1 MLTKLK
7 INNYALIDS
16 LEITFNK
23 GMTSITGETG
33 AGKSIILGGLS
44 MVLGSRVDNSKII
57 NKEKKCFVE
66 VTFDLSN
73 IYLKD
78 YFRINDLDYDELTII
93 RREVNQNGKS
103 RAFIN
108 DTPVKLDQ
116 LSDLTNKLV
125 DVHSQF
131 NNLSI
136 LDSNFI
142 FLILDSLSKN
152 EQIVKEY
159 SSNFKSLKS
168 LEKELNDK
176 ILLRDKLNSDLD
188 YNKFLHDEFN
198 SDLDYN
204 KFLHDEFNDIEI
216 NNINLEELQDKIKE
230 ADDLDQIKDVLSIT
244 IGHLNSEDVG
254 VLDKLQDISR
264 NLNRL
269 SNSSERISLL
279 CARIQ
284 AIIEELNIIS
294 SDTELILSDI
304 DNNQE
309 NINNLRNI
317 QDKIYSLQNKHRVNS
332 IEDLLKIKND
342 IESKILTQNDIDN
355 DIIKIEES
363 IRSLMLNLKAIAVK
377 IHNKRKSVIPDFEKL
392 MNKNLIELGMEESEI
407 KIDLSETEII
417 HKNGLSIGKLLLK
430 SNKGSLYNE
439 LKDIASGGEISRIML
454 SVKSILSKYTKLA
467 SIIFD
472 EIDTGIS
479 GSVSSKVGELMKFM
493 AQNMQV
499 IVITHT
505 AQVASKGDF
514 HFKVFKREHDD
525 KVITDIKLLSD
536 KERVNEIAEMLSGD
550 KSNKSANEL
559 ANELLN

>member
-16 LEITFNK
+16 LEISFNK

-66 VTFDLSN
+66 ATFDLTD

-78 YFRINDLDYDELTII
+78 YFRKNDLDYDEITII
-93 RREVNQNGKS
+93 RREVNQSGKS

-108 DTPVKLDQ
+108 DSPVKLDQ
-116 LSDLTNKLV
+116 LTDFTNRLI

-142 FLILDSLSKN
+142 FLILDSLS
-152 EQIVKEY
+152 ESQDIVKEY
-159 SSNFKSLKS
+159 STNFRSLKL

-198 SDLDYN
+198 DL
-204 KFLHDEFNDIEI
+204 EI

-269 SNSSERISLL
+269 SNSSERINLL
-279 CARIQ
+279 CTRIQ

-309 NINNLRNI
+309 NIDDLRNI
-317 QDKIYSLQNKHRVNS
+317 QDKIYSLQNKHRVNT

-363 IRSLMLNLKAIAVK
+363 IRSLMLNLRADAVK
-377 IHNKRKSVIPDFEKL
+377 IHNKRSSVIPDFEKL
-392 MNKNLIELGMEESEI
+392 MNKNLIELGMEKSNI

-417 HKNGLSIGKLLLK
+417 QKNGISIGKLLFK
-430 SNKGSLYNE
+430 SNNGSLYSE

-454 SVKSILSKYTKLA
+454 SIKSILSKYTKLA

-514 HFKVFKREHDD
+514 HFKVFKREYDD
-525 KVITDIKLLSD
+525 KIITDIKLLSD

>member
-16 LEITFNK
+16 LEISFNE

-66 VTFDLSN
+66 ATFDLTE
-73 IYLKD
+73 IYLRD
-78 YFRINDLDYDELTII
+78 YFRKNDLDYDEITII

-116 LSDLTNKLV
+116 LSGLTNRLI

-152 EQIVKEY
+152 QDKIKEY
-159 SSNFKSLKS
+159 SNNFKSLKL

-176 ILLRDKLNSDLD
+176 IFLRDKLNSDLD

-198 SDLDYN
+198 DL
-204 KFLHDEFNDIEI
+204 EI

-230 ADDLDQIKDVLSIT
+230 ADDLDQIKDTLSLV
-244 IGHLNSEDVG
+244 IGHLISEDVG

-264 NLNRL
+264 NLNKL

-279 CARIQ
+279 SKRIQ
-284 AIIEELNIIS
+284 NLIEELNIIS
-294 SDTELILSDI
+294 SDTESILYDI

-309 NINNLRNI
+309 NIHDLRNI
-317 QDKIYSLQNKHRVNS
+317 QDKIYTLQNKHRVNS
-332 IEDLLKIKND
+332 IEDLLKIKKD
-342 IESKILTQNDIDN
+342 IESKILTQDDIDN

-363 IRSLMLNLKAIAVK
+363 ISSLTNNLRDDAVK
-377 IHNKRKSVIPDFEKL
+377 IHNKRISVIPDFEKL
-392 MNKNLIELGMEESEI
+392 MSKNLNELGMGKSNI
-407 KIDLSETEII
+407 KIDLSKTEII
-417 HKNGLSIGKLLLK
+417 QKNGVSIGKILFK
-430 SNKGSLYNE
+430 SNKGSIYSE

-454 SVKSILSKYTKLA
+454 SIKSILSKYTKLA
-467 SIIFD
+467 TIIFD

-493 AQNMQV
+493 AKNMQV

-514 HFKVFKREHDD
+514 HFKVFKREQND
-525 KVITDIKLLSD
+525 KVITDINLLSD
-536 KERVNEIAEMLSGD
+536 RERVNEIAEMLSGD

>member
-16 LEITFNK
+16 IEISFNK

-66 VTFDLSN
+66 ATFDLTD
-73 IYLKD
+73 IYLRD
-78 YFRINDLDYDELTII
+78 YFRKNDLDYEEITII

-116 LSDLTNKLV
+116 LSRLTNRLI

-152 EQIVKEY
+152 QDKIKEY
-159 SSNFKSLKS
+159 SNNFKSLKL

-176 ILLRDKLNSDLD
+176 IILRDKLNSDLD
-188 YNKFLHDEFN
+188 YNKFLR
-198 SDLDYN
+198 
-204 KFLHDEFNDIEI
+204 DEFNDLEI

-230 ADDLDQIKDVLSIT
+230 ADDLDQIKDTLSLV
-244 IGHLNSEDVG
+244 IGHLISEDIG

-264 NLNRL
+264 NLNKL

-279 CARIQ
+279 SKRIQ
-284 AIIEELNIIS
+284 NLIEELNIIS
-294 SDTELILSDI
+294 SDTESILHDI

-309 NINNLRNI
+309 NIHDLRNI
-317 QDKIYSLQNKHRVNS
+317 QDKIYTLQNKHRVNS
-332 IEDLLKIKND
+332 IEDLLKIKKD
-342 IESKILTQNDIDN
+342 IESKILTQDDIDN
-355 DIIKIEES
+355 DIIKIEKS
-363 IRSLMLNLKAIAVK
+363 ISSLTINLRADAAK
-377 IHNKRKSVIPDFEKL
+377 IHNKRISVIPDFEKL
-392 MNKNLIELGMEESEI
+392 MSKNLNELGMGKSNI
-407 KIDLSETEII
+407 KIDLSKTEII
-417 HKNGLSIGKLLLK
+417 QKNGISIGKILFK
-430 SNKGSLYNE
+430 SNKGTIYSE

-454 SVKSILSKYTKLA
+454 SIKSILSKYTKLA
-467 SIIFD
+467 TIIFD

-493 AQNMQV
+493 ANNMQV

-514 HFKVFKREHDD
+514 HFKVFKREQND
-525 KVITDIKLLSD
+525 KVITDINLLSD
-536 KERVNEIAEMLSGD
+536 RERVNEIAEMLSGD

>member
-16 LEITFNK
+16 LEISFNK

-66 VTFDLSN
+66 ATFDLTD
-73 IYLKD
+73 IYIKD
-78 YFRINDLDYDELTII
+78 YFNKNDLDYDEITII
-93 RREVNQNGKS
+93 RREVNQSGKS

-116 LSDLTNKLV
+116 LSDLTNKLI

-152 EQIVKEY
+152 QDIINKY
-159 SSNFKSLKS
+159 SNDFKSLKL
-168 LEKELNDK
+168 LEKELNAK
-176 ILLRDKLNSDLD
+176 VLLRDKLNSDLD

-198 SDLDYN
+198 NL
-204 KFLHDEFNDIEI
+204 EI

-254 VLDKLQDISR
+254 ILDKLQDISR

-279 CARIQ
+279 CTRIQ
-284 AIIEELNIIS
+284 SIVEELNIIS
-294 SDTELILSDI
+294 SDSESILSDI

-309 NINNLRNI
+309 NIDDLRNI
-317 QDKIYSLQNKHRVNS
+317 QDKIYSLQNKHRVNT

-363 IRSLMLNLKAIAVK
+363 IRSLMLNLRADAVK

-392 MNKNLIELGMEESEI
+392 MNKNLIELGMEKSDI

-417 HKNGLSIGKLLLK
+417 QKNGISIGKLLFK
-430 SNKGSLYNE
+430 SNKGSVYSE
-439 LKDIASGGEISRIML
+439 LKNIASGGEISRIML
-454 SVKSILSKYTKLA
+454 SIKSILSKYTKLA

-514 HFKVFKREHDD
+514 HFKVFKREHND
-525 KVITDIKLLSD
+525 KIITDIKLLSD

>member
-16 LEITFNK
+16 LEISFNK

-66 VTFDLSN
+66 ATFDLAD
-73 IYLKD
+73 IHLKD
-78 YFRINDLDYDELTII
+78 YFRRNDLDYDEITII
-93 RREVNQNGKS
+93 RREVNQSGKS

-108 DTPVKLDQ
+108 DSPVKLDQ
-116 LSDLTNKLV
+116 LSDFTNRLI

-142 FLILDSLSKN
+142 FLILDSLS
-152 EQIVKEY
+152 ESQDIVKEY
-159 SSNFKSLKS
+159 STNFRSLKL

-198 SDLDYN
+198 DL
-204 KFLHDEFNDIEI
+204 EI

-279 CARIQ
+279 CTRIQ

-304 DNNQE
+304 DNNQA
-309 NINNLRNI
+309 NIDDLRNI
-317 QDKIYSLQNKHRVNS
+317 QDKIYSLQNKHRVIT

-363 IRSLMLNLKAIAVK
+363 IRSLMLNLRADAVK
-377 IHNKRKSVIPDFEKL
+377 IHNKRSSVILDFEKL
-392 MNKNLIELGMEESEI
+392 MNKNLIELGMEKSNI

-417 HKNGLSIGKLLLK
+417 QKNGISIGKLLFK
-430 SNKGSLYNE
+430 SNNGSLYSE

-454 SVKSILSKYTKLA
+454 SIKSILSKYTKLA

-514 HFKVFKREHDD
+514 HFKVFKREYDD
-525 KVITDIKLLSD
+525 KIITDIKLLSD

>member
-73 IYLKD
+73 IDLKD

-116 LSDLTNKLV
+116 LSDLTNRLI

-152 EQIVKEY
+152 QDIVKEY
-159 SSNFKSLKS
+159 SSNFKSLKV

-198 SDLDYN
+198 NL
-204 KFLHDEFNDIEI
+204 EI

-284 AIIEELNIIS
+284 TIIEELNIIS

>member
-16 LEITFNK
+16 LEISFNE

-66 VTFDLSN
+66 ATFDLTD
-73 IYLKD
+73 IYLSD
-78 YFRINDLDYDELTII
+78 YFRKNDLDYDEITII

-116 LSDLTNKLV
+116 LSGLTNRLI

-152 EQIVKEY
+152 QDKIKEY
-159 SSNFKSLKS
+159 SNNFKSLKL

-176 ILLRDKLNSDLD
+176 IFLRDKLNSDLD

-198 SDLDYN
+198 DL
-204 KFLHDEFNDIEI
+204 EI

-230 ADDLDQIKDVLSIT
+230 ADDLDQIKDTLSLV
-244 IGHLNSEDVG
+244 IGHLISEDVG

-264 NLNRL
+264 NLNKL

-279 CARIQ
+279 SKRIQ
-284 AIIEELNIIS
+284 NLIEELNIIS
-294 SDTELILSDI
+294 SDTESILYDI

-309 NINNLRNI
+309 NIHDLRNL
-317 QDKIYSLQNKHRVNS
+317 QDKIYTLQNKHRVNS
-332 IEDLLKIKND
+332 IEDLLKIKKD
-342 IESKILTQNDIDN
+342 IESKILTQDDIDN
-355 DIIKIEES
+355 DIIKIEKS
-363 IRSLMLNLKAIAVK
+363 ISSLTINLRADAAK
-377 IHNKRKSVIPDFEKL
+377 IHNKRISVIPDFEKL
-392 MNKNLIELGMEESEI
+392 MSKNLNELGMGKSNI
-407 KIDLSETEII
+407 KIDLSKTEII
-417 HKNGLSIGKLLLK
+417 QKNGISIGKILFK
-430 SNKGSLYNE
+430 SNKGTIYSE

-454 SVKSILSKYTKLA
+454 SIKSILSKYTKLA
-467 SIIFD
+467 TIIFD

-493 AQNMQV
+493 AKNMQV

-514 HFKVFKREHDD
+514 HFKVFKREKND
-525 KVITDIKLLSD
+525 KVITDINLLSD
-536 KERVNEIAEMLSGD
+536 RERVNEIAEMLSGD

>member
-16 LEITFNK
+16 LEISFNEE
-23 GMTSITGETG
+23 MTSITGETG

-66 VTFDLSN
+66 ATFDLTD
-73 IYLKD
+73 IYLRD
-78 YFRINDLDYDELTII
+78 YFRKNDLDYDEITII

-116 LSDLTNKLV
+116 LSGLTNRLI

-152 EQIVKEY
+152 QDKIKEY
-159 SSNFKSLKS
+159 SNNFKSLKL

-176 ILLRDKLNSDLD
+176 IFLRDKLNSDLD

-198 SDLDYN
+198 DL
-204 KFLHDEFNDIEI
+204 EI
-216 NNINLEELQDKIKE
+216 NNINLEELHDKIKE
-230 ADDLDQIKDVLSIT
+230 ADDLDQIKDTLFVV
-244 IGHLNSEDVG
+244 IGHLISEDVG

-264 NLNRL
+264 NLNKL

-279 CARIQ
+279 SKRIQ
-284 AIIEELNIIS
+284 NLIEELNIIS
-294 SDTELILSDI
+294 SDTESILHDI

-309 NINNLRNI
+309 NIHDLRNI
-317 QDKIYSLQNKHRVNS
+317 QDKIYTLQNKHRVNS
-332 IEDLLKIKND
+332 IEDLLKIKKD
-342 IESKILTQNDIDN
+342 IESKILTQDDIDN

-363 IRSLMLNLKAIAVK
+363 ISSLTNNLRDDAVK
-377 IHNKRKSVIPDFEKL
+377 IHNKRISVIPVFEKL
-392 MNKNLIELGMEESEI
+392 MSKNLNELGMGKSNI
-407 KIDLSETEII
+407 KIDLSKTEII
-417 HKNGLSIGKLLLK
+417 QKNGVSIGKILFK
-430 SNKGSLYNE
+430 SNKGSIYSE

-454 SVKSILSKYTKLA
+454 SIKSILSKYTKLA
-467 SIIFD
+467 TIIFD

-493 AQNMQV
+493 AKNMQV

-514 HFKVFKREHDD
+514 HFKVFKREQND
-525 KVITDIKLLSD
+525 KVITDINLLSD
-536 KERVNEIAEMLSGD
+536 RERVNEIAEMLSGD

>member
-16 LEITFNK
+16 LEISFNK

-66 VTFDLSN
+66 ATFDLTD
-73 IYLKD
+73 IYIKD
-78 YFRINDLDYDELTII
+78 YFKKNDLDYDEITII
-93 RREVNQNGKS
+93 RREVNQSGKS

-108 DTPVKLDQ
+108 DSPVKLDQ
-116 LSDLTNKLV
+116 LSDLTNRLI

-142 FLILDSLSKN
+142 FLILDSLSEN
-152 EQIVKEY
+152 QDIVKEY
-159 SSNFKSLKS
+159 SSNFKSLKL
-168 LEKELNDK
+168 LEKEFNDK

-188 YNKFLHDEFN
+188 YNKFL
-198 SDLDYN
+198 L
-204 KFLHDEFNDIEI
+204 DEFNDLEI

-244 IGHLNSEDVG
+244 IGHLNSEEVG

-279 CARIQ
+279 CTRIQ
-284 AIIEELNIIS
+284 SIVEELNIIF
-294 SDTELILSDI
+294 SDSESILSDI

-309 NINNLRNI
+309 NIDDLRNI
-317 QDKIYSLQNKHRVNS
+317 QDKIYSLQNKHRVNT

-363 IRSLMLNLKAIAVK
+363 IRSLMLNLRADAVK
-377 IHNKRKSVIPDFEKL
+377 IHNKRKSVISDFEKL
-392 MNKNLIELGMEESEI
+392 MNKNLIELGMEKSDI

-417 HKNGLSIGKLLLK
+417 QKNGISIGKLLFK
-430 SNKGSLYNE
+430 SNNGSFYSE

-454 SVKSILSKYTKLA
+454 SIKSILSKYTKLA

-479 GSVSSKVGELMKFM
+479 GSASSKVGELMKFM

-514 HFKVFKREHDD
+514 HFKVFKREHND
-525 KVITDIKLLSD
+525 KIITDIKLLSD

>member
-16 LEITFNK
+16 LEISFNE

-66 VTFDLSN
+66 ATFDLTD
-73 IYLKD
+73 IYLRE
-78 YFRINDLDYDELTII
+78 YFRKNDLDYDEITII

-116 LSDLTNKLV
+116 LSGLTKRLI
-125 DVHSQF
+125 DIHSQF

-152 EQIVKEY
+152 KEKIKEY
-159 SSNFKSLKS
+159 SNNFKSLKL

-176 ILLRDKLNSDLD
+176 IFLRDKLNSDLD

-198 SDLDYN
+198 DL
-204 KFLHDEFNDIEI
+204 EI

-230 ADDLDQIKDVLSIT
+230 ADDLDQIKDTLSVV
-244 IGHLNSEDVG
+244 IGHLISEDVG

-264 NLNRL
+264 NLNKL

-279 CARIQ
+279 SKRIQ
-284 AIIEELNIIS
+284 NLIEELNIIS
-294 SDTELILSDI
+294 SDTESILYDI

-309 NINNLRNI
+309 NIHDLRNL
-317 QDKIYSLQNKHRVNS
+317 QDKIYTLQNKHRVNS
-332 IEDLLKIKND
+332 IEDLLKIKKD
-342 IESKILTQNDIDN
+342 IESKILTQDDIDN
-355 DIIKIEES
+355 DIIKIEKS
-363 IRSLMLNLKAIAVK
+363 ISSLTINLRADAAK
-377 IHNKRKSVIPDFEKL
+377 IHNKRISVIPDFEKL
-392 MNKNLIELGMEESEI
+392 MSKNLNELGMGKSNI
-407 KIDLSETEII
+407 KIDLSKTEII
-417 HKNGLSIGKLLLK
+417 QKNGISIGKILFK
-430 SNKGSLYNE
+430 SNKGTIYSE

-454 SVKSILSKYTKLA
+454 SIKSILSKYTKLA
-467 SIIFD
+467 TIIFD

-493 AQNMQV
+493 AKNMQV

-514 HFKVFKREHDD
+514 HFKVFKREQND
-525 KVITDIKLLSD
+525 KVITDINLLSD
-536 KERVNEIAEMLSGD
+536 RERVNEIAEMLSGD

>member
-16 LEITFNK
+16 LEISFNE

-66 VTFDLSN
+66 ATFDLTD
-73 IYLKD
+73 IYLRD
-78 YFRINDLDYDELTII
+78 YFRKNDLDYDEITII
-93 RREVNQNGKS
+93 RREVNKNGKS

-116 LSDLTNKLV
+116 LSGLTNRLI

-152 EQIVKEY
+152 QDKIKEY
-159 SSNFKSLKS
+159 SNNFKSLKL

-176 ILLRDKLNSDLD
+176 IFLRDKLNSDLD

-198 SDLDYN
+198 DL
-204 KFLHDEFNDIEI
+204 EI

-230 ADDLDQIKDVLSIT
+230 ADDLDQIKDTLSLV
-244 IGHLNSEDVG
+244 IGHLISEDVG

-264 NLNRL
+264 NLNKL

-279 CARIQ
+279 SKRIQ
-284 AIIEELNIIS
+284 NLIEELNIIS
-294 SDTELILSDI
+294 SDTESILYDI

-309 NINNLRNI
+309 NIHDLRNL
-317 QDKIYSLQNKHRVNS
+317 QDKIYTLQNKHRVNS
-332 IEDLLKIKND
+332 IEDLLKIKKD
-342 IESKILTQNDIDN
+342 IESKILTQDDIDN

-363 IRSLMLNLKAIAVK
+363 ISSLTINLRDDAVK
-377 IHNKRKSVIPDFEKL
+377 IHNKRISVIPDFEKL
-392 MNKNLIELGMEESEI
+392 MSKNLNELGMGKSNI
-407 KIDLSETEII
+407 KIDLSKTEII
-417 HKNGLSIGKLLLK
+417 QKNGVSIGKILFK
-430 SNKGSLYNE
+430 SNKGTIYSE

-454 SVKSILSKYTKLA
+454 SIKSILSKYTKLA
-467 SIIFD
+467 TIIFD

-493 AQNMQV
+493 AKNMQV

-514 HFKVFKREHDD
+514 HFKVFKREQND
-525 KVITDIKLLSD
+525 KVITDINLLSD
-536 KERVNEIAEMLSGD
+536 RERVNEIAEMLSGD

>member
-1 MLTKLK
+1 MLKKLK

-16 LEITFNK
+16 LEISFNE

-66 VTFDLSN
+66 ATFDLTD
-73 IYLKD
+73 IYLRD
-78 YFRINDLDYDELTII
+78 YFRKNDLDYDEITII

-116 LSDLTNKLV
+116 LSGLTNRLI

-152 EQIVKEY
+152 QDKIKEY
-159 SSNFKSLKS
+159 SNNFKSLKL

-176 ILLRDKLNSDLD
+176 IFLRDKLNSDLD

-198 SDLDYN
+198 DL
-204 KFLHDEFNDIEI
+204 EI

-230 ADDLDQIKDVLSIT
+230 ADDLDQIKDTLSVV
-244 IGHLNSEDVG
+244 IGHLISEDVG
-254 VLDKLQDISR
+254 VIDKLQDISR
-264 NLNRL
+264 NLNNL

-279 CARIQ
+279 SKRIQ
-284 AIIEELNIIS
+284 NLIEELNIIS
-294 SDTELILSDI
+294 SDTESILYDI

-309 NINNLRNI
+309 NIHDLKNI
-317 QDKIYSLQNKHRVNS
+317 QDKIYTLQNKHRVNS
-332 IEDLLKIKND
+332 IEDLLKIKKD
-342 IESKILTQNDIDN
+342 IESKILTQDDIDN

-363 IRSLMLNLKAIAVK
+363 IRNLTINLRADAVK
-377 IHNKRKSVIPDFEKL
+377 IHNKRISVIPDFEKL
-392 MNKNLIELGMEESEI
+392 MSKNLNELGMGKSNI
-407 KIDLSETEII
+407 KIDLSKTEII
-417 HKNGLSIGKLLLK
+417 QKNGISIGKILFK
-430 SNKGSLYNE
+430 SN
-439 LKDIASGGEISRIML
+439 
-454 SVKSILSKYTKLA
+454 
-467 SIIFD
+467 D

-493 AQNMQV
+493 AKNMQV

-514 HFKVFKREHDD
+514 HFKVFKREQND
-525 KVITDIKLLSD
+525 KVITDINLLSD
-536 KERVNEIAEMLSGD
+536 RERVNEIAEMLSGD

>member
-16 LEITFNK
+16 LEISFNK

-66 VTFDLSN
+66 ATFDLTD
-73 IYLKD
+73 IYIKD
-78 YFRINDLDYDELTII
+78 YFNKNDLDYDEITII
-93 RREVNQNGKS
+93 RREVNQSGKS

-116 LSDLTNKLV
+116 LSDLTNKLI

-152 EQIVKEY
+152 QDIINKY
-159 SSNFKSLKS
+159 SNDFKSLKL
-168 LEKELNDK
+168 LEKELNAK
-176 ILLRDKLNSDLD
+176 VLLRDKLNSDLD

-198 SDLDYN
+198 NL
-204 KFLHDEFNDIEI
+204 EI

-254 VLDKLQDISR
+254 ILDKLQDISR

-279 CARIQ
+279 CTRIQ
-284 AIIEELNIIS
+284 SIVEELNIIS
-294 SDTELILSDI
+294 SDSESILSDI

-309 NINNLRNI
+309 NIDDLRNI
-317 QDKIYSLQNKHRVNS
+317 QDKIYSLQNKHRVNT

-363 IRSLMLNLKAIAVK
+363 IRSLMLNLRAEAVK

-392 MNKNLIELGMEESEI
+392 MNKNLIELGMEKSDI

-417 HKNGLSIGKLLLK
+417 QKNGISIGKLLFK
-430 SNKGSLYNE
+430 SNKGSVYSE
-439 LKDIASGGEISRIML
+439 LKNIASGGEISRIML
-454 SVKSILSKYTKLA
+454 SIKSILSKYTKLA

-514 HFKVFKREHDD
+514 HFKVFKREHND
-525 KVITDIKLLSD
+525 KIITDIKLLSD

>member
-16 LEITFNK
+16 LEISFNE

-66 VTFDLSN
+66 ATFDLTD
-73 IYLKD
+73 IYLSD
-78 YFRINDLDYDELTII
+78 YFRKNDLDYDEITII

-116 LSDLTNKLV
+116 LSGLTNRLI

-152 EQIVKEY
+152 QDKIKEY
-159 SSNFKSLKS
+159 SNNFKSLKL

-176 ILLRDKLNSDLD
+176 IFLRDKLNSDLD

-198 SDLDYN
+198 DL
-204 KFLHDEFNDIEI
+204 EI
-216 NNINLEELQDKIKE
+216 NNINLEELHDKIKE
-230 ADDLDQIKDVLSIT
+230 ADDLDQIKDTLFVV
-244 IGHLNSEDVG
+244 IGHLISEDVG

-264 NLNRL
+264 NLNKL

-279 CARIQ
+279 SKRIQ
-284 AIIEELNIIS
+284 NLIEELNIIS
-294 SDTELILSDI
+294 SDTESILYDI

-309 NINNLRNI
+309 NIHDLRNL
-317 QDKIYSLQNKHRVNS
+317 QDKIYTLQNKHRVNS
-332 IEDLLKIKND
+332 IEDLLKIKKD
-342 IESKILTQNDIDN
+342 IESKILTQDDIDN
-355 DIIKIEES
+355 DIIKIEKS
-363 IRSLMLNLKAIAVK
+363 ISSLTINLRADAAK
-377 IHNKRKSVIPDFEKL
+377 IHNKRISVIPDFEKL
-392 MNKNLIELGMEESEI
+392 MSKNLNELGMGKSNI
-407 KIDLSETEII
+407 KIDLSKTEII
-417 HKNGLSIGKLLLK
+417 QKNGISIGKILFK
-430 SNKGSLYNE
+430 SNKGTIYSE

-454 SVKSILSKYTKLA
+454 SIKSILSKYTKLA
-467 SIIFD
+467 TIIFD

-493 AQNMQV
+493 AKNMQV

-514 HFKVFKREHDD
+514 HFKVFKREKND
-525 KVITDIKLLSD
+525 KVITDINLLSD
-536 KERVNEIAEMLSGD
+536 RERVNEIAEMLSGD

>member
-198 SDLDYN
+198 NL
-204 KFLHDEFNDIEI
+204 EI

-479 GSVSSKVGELMKFM
+479 GSASSKVGELMKFM

-514 HFKVFKREHDD
+514 HFKVFKREHND
-525 KVITDIKLLSD
+525 KIITDIKLLSD

>member
-16 LEITFNK
+16 LEISFNK

-57 NKEKKCFVE
+57 NKDKKCFVE
-66 VTFDLSN
+66 ASFDLTEM
-73 IYLKD
+73 YLKN
-78 YFRINDLDYDELTII
+78 YFVKNDLDYDDTTII

-116 LSDLTNKLV
+116 LSELTNNLI

-131 NNLSI
+131 NNLDI

-152 EQIVKEY
+152 QDKIKEY
-159 SSNFKSLKS
+159 SRNFKLLKV

-176 ILLRDKLNSDLD
+176 KILRDKLNSDLD

-198 SDLDYN
+198 DL
-204 KFLHDEFNDIEI
+204 EI
-216 NNINLEELQDKIKE
+216 NNINQEELQDKIKE

-244 IGHLNSEDVG
+244 MGHLDSGEVG
-254 VLDKLQDISR
+254 VLNKLQDISR
-264 NLNRL
+264 NLNKL
-269 SNSSERISLL
+269 SNSSERINSL
-279 CARIQ
+279 CKRIQ
-284 AIIEELNIIS
+284 SIIQELNIIS
-294 SDTELILSDI
+294 SDIELILSDI
-304 DNNQE
+304 DNNEE
-309 NINNLRNI
+309 NIDDLRSM
-317 QDKIYSLQNKHRVNS
+317 QDKIYSLQNKHRVNT
-332 IEDLLKIKND
+332 IEELLRIKND
-342 IESKILTQNDIDN
+342 IEFKISTQNDIDN
-355 DIIKIEES
+355 DVLKIEKS
-363 IRSLMLNLKAIAVK
+363 ISSLILNLKAEALK
-377 IHNKRKSVIPDFEKL
+377 IHNKRRSVINDFEKL
-392 MNKNLIELGMEESEI
+392 MNKNLIELGMEKSNV
-407 KIDLSETEII
+407 KIELSETEII
-417 HKNGLSIGKLLLK
+417 QKNGISIGKLLFR
-430 SNKGSLYNE
+430 SNKGSRYCE

-454 SVKSILSKYTKLA
+454 SVKTILSKYTKLA

-499 IVITHT
+499 IVITHI
-505 AQVASKGDF
+505 AQVASKGNF
-514 HFKVFKREHDD
+514 HFKVFKREHND

-550 KSNKSANEL
+550 RSNKSANEL
-559 ANELLN
+559 ASELLN

>member
-16 LEITFNK
+16 IEISFNK

-66 VTFDLSN
+66 ATFDLTD
-73 IYLKD
+73 IYLRD
-78 YFRINDLDYDELTII
+78 YFRKNDLDYDEITII

-116 LSDLTNKLV
+116 LSHLTNRLI

-152 EQIVKEY
+152 QDKIKEY
-159 SSNFKSLKS
+159 SNNFKSLKL

-176 ILLRDKLNSDLD
+176 IILRDKLNSDLD
-188 YNKFLHDEFN
+188 YNKFLR
-198 SDLDYN
+198 
-204 KFLHDEFNDIEI
+204 DEFNDLEI
-216 NNINLEELQDKIKE
+216 NNINLDELQDKIKE
-230 ADDLDQIKDVLSIT
+230 ADDLDQIKDTLSVV
-244 IGHLNSEDVG
+244 IGYLISEDVG

-264 NLNRL
+264 NLNKL

-279 CARIQ
+279 SKRIQ
-284 AIIEELNIIS
+284 NLIEELNIIS
-294 SDTELILSDI
+294 SDTESILYDI

-309 NINNLRNI
+309 NIHDLRNI
-317 QDKIYSLQNKHRVNS
+317 QDKIYTLQNKHRVNS
-332 IEDLLKIKND
+332 IEDLLKIKKD
-342 IESKILTQNDIDN
+342 IESKILTQEDIDN
-355 DIIKIEES
+355 DIIKIEKL
-363 IRSLMLNLKAIAVK
+363 IRNLTINLRADAVK

-392 MNKNLIELGMEESEI
+392 MSKNLKELGMGKSNI
-407 KIDLSETEII
+407 KIDLSKTEII
-417 HKNGLSIGKLLLK
+417 QKNGISIGKLLFK
-430 SNKGSLYNE
+430 SNKGSIYNE

-454 SVKSILSKYTKLA
+454 SIKSILSKYTKLA
-467 SIIFD
+467 TIIFD

-493 AQNMQV
+493 ANNMQV

-514 HFKVFKREHDD
+514 HFKVFKREQND
-525 KVITDIKLLSD
+525 KVITDINLLSD
-536 KERVNEIAEMLSGD
+536 RERVNEIAEMLSGD

>member
-16 LEITFNK
+16 LEISFNE

-66 VTFDLSN
+66 ATFDLTD
-73 IYLKD
+73 IYLRD
-78 YFRINDLDYDELTII
+78 YFRKNDLDYDEITII

-116 LSDLTNKLV
+116 LSHLTNRLI

-152 EQIVKEY
+152 QDKIKEY
-159 SSNFKSLKS
+159 SNNFKSLKL

-176 ILLRDKLNSDLD
+176 IILRDKLNSDLD
-188 YNKFLHDEFN
+188 YNKFLR
-198 SDLDYN
+198 
-204 KFLHDEFNDIEI
+204 DEFNDLEI
-216 NNINLEELQDKIKE
+216 NNINLDELQDKIKE
-230 ADDLDQIKDVLSIT
+230 ADDLDQIKDTLSVV
-244 IGHLNSEDVG
+244 IGHLISEDVG

-264 NLNRL
+264 NLNKL

-279 CARIQ
+279 SKRIQ
-284 AIIEELNIIS
+284 NLIEELNIIS
-294 SDTELILSDI
+294 SDTESILYDI

-309 NINNLRNI
+309 NIHDLRNI
-317 QDKIYSLQNKHRVNS
+317 QDKIYTLQNKHRVNS
-332 IEDLLKIKND
+332 IEDLLKIKKD
-342 IESKILTQNDIDN
+342 IESKILTQDDIDN

-363 IRSLMLNLKAIAVK
+363 ISSLTINLRADAVK
-377 IHNKRKSVIPDFEKL
+377 IHNKRISVIPDFEKL
-392 MNKNLIELGMEESEI
+392 MSKNLNELGMGKSNI
-407 KIDLSETEII
+407 KIDLSKTEII
-417 HKNGLSIGKLLLK
+417 QKNGVSIGKIFFK
-430 SNKGSLYNE
+430 SNKGSIYSE

-454 SVKSILSKYTKLA
+454 SIKSILSKYTKLA
-467 SIIFD
+467 TIIFD

-493 AQNMQV
+493 ANNMQV

-514 HFKVFKREHDD
+514 HFKVFKREQND
-525 KVITDIKLLSD
+525 KVITDINLLSD
-536 KERVNEIAEMLSGD
+536 RERVNEIAEMLSGD

>member
-16 LEITFNK
+16 LEISFNE

-66 VTFDLSN
+66 ATFDLTD

-78 YFRINDLDYDELTII
+78 YFRKNDLDYDEITII

-116 LSDLTNKLV
+116 LSGLTNRLI

-152 EQIVKEY
+152 QDKIKEY
-159 SSNFKSLKS
+159 SNNFKSLKL

-176 ILLRDKLNSDLD
+176 IFLRDKLNSDLD

-198 SDLDYN
+198 DL
-204 KFLHDEFNDIEI
+204 EI

-230 ADDLDQIKDVLSIT
+230 ADDLDQIKDTLSLV
-244 IGHLNSEDVG
+244 IGHLISEDVG

-264 NLNRL
+264 NLNKL

-279 CARIQ
+279 SKRIQ
-284 AIIEELNIIS
+284 NLIEELNIIS
-294 SDTELILSDI
+294 SDTESILYDI

-309 NINNLRNI
+309 NIHDLRNL
-317 QDKIYSLQNKHRVNS
+317 QDKIYTLQNKHRVNS
-332 IEDLLKIKND
+332 IEDLLKIKKD
-342 IESKILTQNDIDN
+342 IESKILTQDDIDN

-363 IRSLMLNLKAIAVK
+363 ISSLTRNLRADAVK
-377 IHNKRKSVIPDFEKL
+377 IHNKRISVIPDFEKL
-392 MNKNLIELGMEESEI
+392 MSKNLNELGMGKSNI
-407 KIDLSETEII
+407 KIDLSKTEII
-417 HKNGLSIGKLLLK
+417 QKNGISIGKILFK
-430 SNKGSLYNE
+430 SNKGTIYSE

-454 SVKSILSKYTKLA
+454 SIKSILSKYTKLA
-467 SIIFD
+467 TIIFD

-493 AQNMQV
+493 AKNMQV

-514 HFKVFKREHDD
+514 HFKVFKREQND
-525 KVITDIKLLSD
+525 KVITDINLLSD
-536 KERVNEIAEMLSGD
+536 RERVNEIAEMLSGD

>member
-16 LEITFNK
+16 LEISFNE

-66 VTFDLSN
+66 ATFDLTD
-73 IYLKD
+73 IYLRD
-78 YFRINDLDYDELTII
+78 YFRKNDLDYDEITII

-116 LSDLTNKLV
+116 LSGLTNRLI

-152 EQIVKEY
+152 QDKIKEY
-159 SSNFKSLKS
+159 SNNFKSLKL

-176 ILLRDKLNSDLD
+176 IFLRDKLNSDLD

-198 SDLDYN
+198 DL
-204 KFLHDEFNDIEI
+204 EI
-216 NNINLEELQDKIKE
+216 NNINLEELHDKIKE
-230 ADDLDQIKDVLSIT
+230 ADDLDQIKDTLFVV
-244 IGHLNSEDVG
+244 IGHLISEDVG

-264 NLNRL
+264 NLNKL

-279 CARIQ
+279 SKRIQ
-284 AIIEELNIIS
+284 NLIEELNIIS
-294 SDTELILSDI
+294 SDTESILYDI

-309 NINNLRNI
+309 NIHDLRNL
-317 QDKIYSLQNKHRVNS
+317 QDKIYTLQNKHRVNS
-332 IEDLLKIKND
+332 IEDLLKIKKD
-342 IESKILTQNDIDN
+342 IESKILTQDDIDN
-355 DIIKIEES
+355 DIIKIEKS
-363 IRSLMLNLKAIAVK
+363 ISSLTINLRADAAK
-377 IHNKRKSVIPDFEKL
+377 IHNKRISVIPDFEKL
-392 MNKNLIELGMEESEI
+392 MSKNLNELGMGKSNI
-407 KIDLSETEII
+407 KIDLSKTETIQ
-417 HKNGLSIGKLLLK
+417 KNGISIGKILFK
-430 SNKGSLYNE
+430 SNKGTIYSE

-454 SVKSILSKYTKLA
+454 SIKSILSKYTKLA
-467 SIIFD
+467 TIIFD

-493 AQNMQV
+493 AKNMQV

-514 HFKVFKREHDD
+514 HFKVFKREQND
-525 KVITDIKLLSD
+525 KVITDINLLSD
-536 KERVNEIAEMLSGD
+536 RERVNEIAEMLSGD

>member
-16 LEITFNK
+16 LEISFNE

-66 VTFDLSN
+66 ATFDLTD
-73 IYLKD
+73 IYLRE
-78 YFRINDLDYDELTII
+78 YFRKNDLDYDEITII

-116 LSDLTNKLV
+116 LSGLTNRLI

-152 EQIVKEY
+152 QDKIKEY
-159 SSNFKSLKS
+159 SNNFKSLKL

-176 ILLRDKLNSDLD
+176 IFLRDKLNSDLD

-198 SDLDYN
+198 DL
-204 KFLHDEFNDIEI
+204 EI

-230 ADDLDQIKDVLSIT
+230 ADDLDQIKDTLSLV
-244 IGHLNSEDVG
+244 IGHLISEDVG

-264 NLNRL
+264 NLNKL

-279 CARIQ
+279 SKRIQ
-284 AIIEELNIIS
+284 NLIEELNIIS
-294 SDTELILSDI
+294 SDTESILHDI

-309 NINNLRNI
+309 NIHDLRNI
-317 QDKIYSLQNKHRVNS
+317 QDKIYTLQNKHRVNS
-332 IEDLLKIKND
+332 IEDLLKIKKD
-342 IESKILTQNDIDN
+342 IESKILTQDDIDN
-355 DIIKIEES
+355 DIIKIEKS
-363 IRSLMLNLKAIAVK
+363 ISSLTINLRADAAK
-377 IHNKRKSVIPDFEKL
+377 IHNKRISVIPDFEKL
-392 MNKNLIELGMEESEI
+392 MSKNLNELGMGKSNI
-407 KIDLSETEII
+407 KIDLSKTEII
-417 HKNGLSIGKLLLK
+417 QKNGISIGKILFK
-430 SNKGSLYNE
+430 SNKGTIYSE

-454 SVKSILSKYTKLA
+454 SIKSILSKYTKLA
-467 SIIFD
+467 TIIFD

-493 AQNMQV
+493 AKNMQV

-514 HFKVFKREHDD
+514 HFKVFKREQND
-525 KVITDIKLLSD
+525 KVITDINLLSD
-536 KERVNEIAEMLSGD
+536 RERVNEIAEMLSGD

>member
-16 LEITFNK
+16 LEISFNK

-44 MVLGSRVDNSKII
+44 LVLGSRVDNSKII

-66 VTFDLSN
+66 ASFDLTD

-78 YFRINDLDYDELTII
+78 FFIKNDLDYDEITII

-108 DTPVKLDQ
+108 DTPVKLDH
-116 LSDLTNKLV
+116 LSELTNKLI

-136 LDSNFI
+136 LNSNFI
-142 FLILDSLSKN
+142 FLILDSLSEN
-152 EQIVKEY
+152 QDIVKEY
-159 SSNFKSLKS
+159 SSNFKSLKF

-198 SDLDYN
+198 DL
-204 KFLHDEFNDIEI
+204 EI
-216 NNINLEELQDKIKE
+216 NNINLEELNDKIKE

-269 SNSSERISLL
+269 SNSSDRISLL
-279 CARIQ
+279 CTRIQ

-294 SDTELILSDI
+294 IDTDSILSDI

-309 NINNLRNI
+309 NIDDLRNT
-317 QDKIYSLQNKHRVNS
+317 QDKIYSLQNKHRVNT

-342 IESKILTQNDIDN
+342 IEFKILTQNDIDN

-363 IRSLMLNLKAIAVK
+363 IRSLMLNLRADAVK
-377 IHNKRKSVIPDFEKL
+377 IHNKRKSVISDFEKL
-392 MNKNLIELGMEESEI
+392 MNKNLIELGMEKSDI

-417 HKNGLSIGKLLLK
+417 QKNGISIGKLLFK
-430 SNKGSLYNE
+430 SNKGSLYSE
-439 LKDIASGGEISRIML
+439 LKDIASGGEVSRIML
-454 SVKSILSKYTKLA
+454 SIKSILSKYTKLA

-479 GSVSSKVGELMKFM
+479 GSVSSKVGVLMKFM
-493 AQNMQV
+493 AHNMQV

-514 HFKVFKREHDD
+514 HFKVFKREHND
-525 KVITDIKLLSD
+525 KIITDIKLLSD

>member
-1 MLTKLK
+1 MLKKLK

-16 LEITFNK
+16 LEISFNE
-23 GMTSITGETG
+23 GMSSITGETG

-66 VTFDLSN
+66 ATFDLTD
-73 IYLKD
+73 IYLRD
-78 YFRINDLDYDELTII
+78 YFRKNDLDYDEITII

-116 LSDLTNKLV
+116 LSGLTNRLI

-152 EQIVKEY
+152 QDKIKEY
-159 SSNFKSLKS
+159 SNNFKSLK
-168 LEKELNDK
+168 LMEKELNDK
-176 ILLRDKLNSDLD
+176 IFLRDKLNSDLD

-198 SDLDYN
+198 DL
-204 KFLHDEFNDIEI
+204 EI

-230 ADDLDQIKDVLSIT
+230 ADDLDQIKDTLSLV
-244 IGHLNSEDVG
+244 IGHLISEDIG

-264 NLNRL
+264 NLNKL

-279 CARIQ
+279 SKRIQ
-284 AIIEELNIIS
+284 NLIEELNIIS
-294 SDTELILSDI
+294 SDTESILHDI

-309 NINNLRNI
+309 NIHDLRNI
-317 QDKIYSLQNKHRVNS
+317 QDKIYTLQNKHRVNS
-332 IEDLLKIKND
+332 IEDLLKIKKD
-342 IESKILTQNDIDN
+342 IESKILTQDDIDN
-355 DIIKIEES
+355 DIIKIEKS
-363 IRSLMLNLKAIAVK
+363 ISSLTINLRADAAK
-377 IHNKRKSVIPDFEKL
+377 IHNKRISVIPDFEKL
-392 MNKNLIELGMEESEI
+392 MSKNLNELGMGKSNI
-407 KIDLSETEII
+407 KIDLSKTETIQ
-417 HKNGLSIGKLLLK
+417 KNGISIGKILFK
-430 SNKGSLYNE
+430 SNKGTIYSE

-454 SVKSILSKYTKLA
+454 SIKSILSKYTKLA
-467 SIIFD
+467 TIIFD

-493 AQNMQV
+493 AKNMQV

-514 HFKVFKREHDD
+514 HFKVFKREQND
-525 KVITDIKLLSD
+525 KVITDINLLSD
-536 KERVNEIAEMLSGD
+536 RERVNEIAEMLSGD

>member
-16 LEITFNK
+16 LEISFNE

-44 MVLGSRVDNSKII
+44 MVLGSRVVNSKII

-66 VTFDLSN
+66 ATFDLTD

-78 YFRINDLDYDELTII
+78 YFRKNDLDYDEITII

-116 LSDLTNKLV
+116 LSGLTNRLI

-152 EQIVKEY
+152 QDKIKEY
-159 SSNFKSLKS
+159 SNNFKSLKL

-176 ILLRDKLNSDLD
+176 IFLRDKLNSDLD

-198 SDLDYN
+198 DL
-204 KFLHDEFNDIEI
+204 EI

-230 ADDLDQIKDVLSIT
+230 ADDLDQIKDTLSVV
-244 IGHLNSEDVG
+244 IGHLISEDVG

-264 NLNRL
+264 NLNKL

-279 CARIQ
+279 SKRIQ
-284 AIIEELNIIS
+284 NLIEELNIIS
-294 SDTELILSDI
+294 SDTESILYDI

-309 NINNLRNI
+309 NIHDLRNL
-317 QDKIYSLQNKHRVNS
+317 QDKIYTLQNKHRVNS
-332 IEDLLKIKND
+332 IEDLLKIKKD
-342 IESKILTQNDIDN
+342 IESKILTQDDIDN

-363 IRSLMLNLKAIAVK
+363 ISSLTINLRDDAVK
-377 IHNKRKSVIPDFEKL
+377 IHNKRISVIPDFEKL
-392 MNKNLIELGMEESEI
+392 MSKNLNELGMGKSNI
-407 KIDLSETEII
+407 KIDLSKTEII
-417 HKNGLSIGKLLLK
+417 QKNGISIGKILFK
-430 SNKGSLYNE
+430 SNKGSMYSE

-454 SVKSILSKYTKLA
+454 SIKSILSKYTKLA
-467 SIIFD
+467 TIIFD

-493 AQNMQV
+493 AKNMQV

-514 HFKVFKREHDD
+514 HFKVFKREQND
-525 KVITDIKLLSD
+525 KVITDINLLSD
-536 KERVNEIAEMLSGD
+536 RERVNEIAEMLSGD

>member
-16 LEITFNK
+16 LEISFNK

-66 VTFDLSN
+66 ATFDLTD
-73 IYLKD
+73 IYLID
-78 YFRINDLDYDELTII
+78 YFRKNDLDHDEITII
-93 RREVNQNGKS
+93 RREINQNGKS

-116 LSDLTNKLV
+116 LSDLTNRLI

-131 NNLSI
+131 NNLNI

-152 EQIVKEY
+152 QDLIKEY
-159 SSNFKSLKS
+159 SNNFKSLKL
-168 LEKELNDK
+168 LEKELNDR
-176 ILLRDKLNSDLD
+176 ISLRDKLNSDLD
-188 YNKFLHDEFN
+188 YNKFL
-198 SDLDYN
+198 Y
-204 KFLHDEFNDIEI
+204 DEFNDLEI

-264 NLNRL
+264 NLNKL

-279 CARIQ
+279 NTRIQ
-284 AIIEELNIIS
+284 TLIEELNIIN
-294 SDTELILSDI
+294 SDTESIFSDI

-309 NINNLRNI
+309 NINDLRSI
-317 QDKIYSLQNKHRVNS
+317 QDKIYTLQNKHRVNTV
-332 IEDLLKIKND
+332 EDLLKIKND
-342 IESKILTQNDIDN
+342 IESKILTQNDIDQ
-355 DIIKIEES
+355 DIIKIEKS
-363 IRSLMLNLKAIAVK
+363 IKKSVLNLRADAVK
-377 IHNKRKSVIPDFEKL
+377 IHNKRRSVIPNFEKL
-392 MNKNLIELGMEESEI
+392 MNKNLVELGMDKTDI

-417 HKNGLSIGKLLLK
+417 QKNGISIGKLLFK
-430 SNKGSLYNE
+430 SNKGNIYSE

-454 SVKSILSKYTKLA
+454 SIKSILSKYTKLA

-479 GSVSSKVGELMKFM
+479 GSVSSKVGDLMKFM
-493 AQNMQV
+493 SQNMQV

-514 HFKVFKREHDD
+514 HFKVFKREQND

-536 KERVNEIAEMLSGD
+536 KDRVNEIAEMLSGD